1 MAERRCPG
9 EEPRAIDMEPETLE
23 ARISECGC
31 DHRSPPNEAGRAR
44 AWGGAGVC
52 GRGAGGRTWGLGLRV
67 RPQGRAA
74 GRDTVDQQ
82 GGGGESL
89 CTGLPWEGASGQ
101 ECVSPPLLLH
111 PLELAGREWD
121 Q

>member
-52 GRGAGGRTWGLGLRV
+52 GRGAGAAGETPGPSRRQGYGGSAGRRGREFV
-67 RPQGRAA
+67 HRAA
-74 GRDTVDQQ
+74 MGR
-82 GGGGESL
+82 GEWTRVCFS
-89 CTGLPWEGASGQ
+89 
-101 ECVSPPLLLH
+101 SPDAAP
-111 PLELAGREWD
+111 AGVGRREWD